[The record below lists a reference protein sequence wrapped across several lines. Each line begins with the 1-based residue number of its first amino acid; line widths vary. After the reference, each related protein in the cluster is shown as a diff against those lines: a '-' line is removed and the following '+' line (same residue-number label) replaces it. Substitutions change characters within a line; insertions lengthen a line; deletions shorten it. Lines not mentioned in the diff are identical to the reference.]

1 MTPDAPAEAAPVVK
15 AKVLLVDD
23 HPIIR
28 EGLIQILA
36 AEPDLE
42 IGGQT
47 GDAREA
53 VELAQ
58 RLQPDLAVIDL
69 SLAEASGL
77 DLLKDIRIRSP
88 KTAILV
94 LSMHDEELYAE
105 RVIRAG
111 ARGYVMKGE
120 RSRVLL
126 EAVHRVLAGG
136 IYLSEAIT
144 GRLLEK
150 LATMA
155 PKTATPL
162 DALSDREL
170 RVFQLIGQGMGPAQ
184 IAEALHL
191 SAKTIETYRAHI
203 KEKLGLPDAAALRQK
218 AIQWLQEQGGK

>member
-1 MTPDAPAEAAPVVK
+1 VTPSGEIESPRAGK
-15 AKVLLVDD
+15 AKLLLVDD

-28 EGLIQILA
+28 EGLIQILS

-42 IGGQT
+42 VCGET

-53 VELAQ
+53 VLIAQ
-58 RLQPDLAVIDL
+58 SLQPDLAVIDL

-88 KTAILV
+88 KTSILV

-120 RSRVLL
+120 RSKVLL
-126 EAVHRVLAGG
+126 EAVRKVLAGG
-136 IYLSEAIT
+136 IYLSEAISS
-144 GRLLEK
+144 RLLEK
-150 LATMA
+150 LVTRA
-155 PKTATPL
+155 PRTASPL

-170 RVFQLIGQGMGPAQ
+170 RVFQLIGKGLGPAQ

-191 SAKTIETYRAHI
+191 SVKTIETYRAHI
-203 KEKLGLPDAAALRQK
+203 KEKLGLPDAAALRHK
-218 AIQWLQEQGGK
+218 AIQWLQEQLGR